1 LQFKIIKPLC
11 FRLDKARV
19 NNVNVL
25 IVVTNRYS
33 SPIPVMP
40 VGACMVAE
48 AAELAGHRVRVLDL
62 MFEQNP
68 LNTLES
74 ELNTSNPDFIG
85 LSVRNIDNNDMQH
98 PVAFFKD
105 LKPLM
110 DTIRSKTPAPVV
122 LGGAAVS
129 VMPEELLRYTV
140 ADWAVLGDGEVVF
153 PDLLAALSQGEF
165 SDNIPGIAWLEDGV
179 FRKNT
184 GYVARFSNGC
194 LIPGF
199 HRWIDVHAYLSRLS
213 TIPIQTKLGC
223 HFKCIYCTYRKIEGQ
238 DYRLCDPERVVNTIQ
253 DLVASGLKNIE
264 FVDNVFNSPYDHAL
278 AVCEGLARS
287 RTGARLQSL
296 ELNPLFIDDTLL
308 TAMERAGFVGIGIT
322 VESASDVVLDGLQKG
337 FTAKDVYD
345 AAQIIKRHHL
355 PCLWIFML
363 GGPGESE
370 VTVRETLRFAE
381 QCIRPKDV
389 AFFNI
394 GIRIYPGTELEHRAR
409 EEGVLAVSPDEMLEP
424 LFYVSPALDLNW
436 LTETMRQTMATHMNY
451 INSNTLGLSFLPAM
465 NRLGYKLGVKSPL
478 WRHTRFIRRGLR
490 ALGMDV

>member
-1 LQFKIIKPLC
+1 MNI
-11 FRLDKARV
+11 
-19 NNVNVL
+19 L
-25 IVVTNRYS
+25 IVATNHYS
-33 SPIPVMP
+33 SPVPVMP

-48 AAELAGHRVRVLDL
+48 AAERAGHKVRVLDL

-85 LSVRNIDNNDMQH
+85 LSVRNIDNNDMQN
-98 PVAFFKD
+98 PVSFFKD

-129 VMPEELLRYTV
+129 VMPEELLRYTG
-140 ADWAVLGDGEVVF
+140 ANWAVLGDGEVVF
-153 PDLLAALSQGEF
+153 SKLLSALSQGVLPGKL
-165 SDNIPGIAWLEDGV
+165 PGIAWIADNV
-179 FRKNT
+179 FTKNT
-184 GYVARFSNGC
+184 SSVDRFSNGC
-194 LIPGF
+194 LAPNF
-199 HRWIDVHAYLSRLS
+199 HRWINVHAYLSRLS
-213 TIPIQTKLGC
+213 TVPIQTKLGC

-238 DYRLCDPERVVNTIQ
+238 DYRLCDPESVIDAIKN
-253 DLVASGLKNIE
+253 LVATGLRDIE

-287 RTGARLQSL
+287 RPGARLQSL

-322 VESASDVVLDGLQKG
+322 VESASDIVLDGLQKG
-337 FTAKDVYD
+337 FTAKDVYH
-345 AAQIIKRHHL
+345 AAQIIKQHHL

-370 VTVRETLRFAE
+370 VTVKETLRFAE
-381 QCIRPKDV
+381 QYIRPKDV

-394 GIRIYPGTELEHRAR
+394 GIRIYPGTEL
-409 EEGVLAVSPDEMLEP
+409 
-424 LFYVSPALDLNW
+424 
-436 LTETMRQTMATHMNY
+436 
-451 INSNTLGLSFLPAM
+451 
-465 NRLGYKLGVKSPL
+465 
-478 WRHTRFIRRGLR
+478 
-490 ALGMDV
+490 